1 LAPRT
6 RGLTGKHE
14 VDDDMLLSMHIPK
27 TAGTSFRQ
35 ALHERLGSSMLIAYR
50 GQVRGDS
57 MVVPFTGRLLE
68 RLAPQD
74 QDTLRN
80 YCREHDVACIHGHFT
95 LQALC
100 PVLPDA
106 QCITFVRHPVGRLV
120 SAYNHL
126 FVVMPQAEGTTFEQF
141 LERERSRNLYEQLGM
156 LEHLDALAF
165 IGITEQYDR
174 SLRLLER
181 KFPQL
186 APLKPEQANVS
197 QGKRFTEKDLTPE
210 QREQLLALNDADLEI
225 YEAAVDWFEKE
236 CAAHG
241 V

>member
-1 LAPRT
+1 
-6 RGLTGKHE
+6 
-14 VDDDMLLSMHIPK
+14 MLLSMHIPK

-35 ALHERLGSSMLIAYR
+35 ALHERLGSRMLIAYR
-50 GQVRGDS
+50 GQVRGER

-68 RLAPQD
+68 RLAPAD
-74 QDTLRN
+74 QETLRE
-80 YCREHDVACIHGHFT
+80 YCRSNDVACIHGHFS

-100 PVLPDA
+100 PVLPEA
-106 QCITFVRHPVGRLV
+106 RGITFVRHPVGRLI

-126 FVVMPQAEGTTFEQF
+126 FVVMPQAEGTTFDQF
-141 LERERSRNLYEQLGM
+141 LERKPSQNLYEQLGM
-156 LEHLDALAF
+156 LEHLDALEF

-174 SLRLLER
+174 SLRLLEK
-181 KFPQL
+181 KFPEL

-197 QGKRFTEKDLTPE
+197 QGKRFTEKDMTPA
-210 QREQLLALNDADLEI
+210 QRERLLALNDADIEI

-236 CAAHG
+236 CAAYG